1 MLKRIKLLTFILFAV
16 LISIKAQE
24 MSVKSF
30 ESLSNDLIA
39 RTKPVYDINGTP
51 CAVIRV
57 GIALQGVVFDG
68 NVIGNSIYN
77 TGEYIVY
84 LSAGSKKMTIR
95 HDNYLPLDISFT
107 DFGIDHVESSCTY
120 RLTILTGGNTIKKQQ
135 NQGNFLVMTVTP
147 ASSLISIDNGELRA
161 ANPDGI
167 LKVFLNNGSHSY
179 RVEADG
185 YLANTGSI
193 NMSGTRQQLNI
204 ALQSTKATLLVKTNT
219 ADTKIFIDEDFKGMN
234 KWQGKLTPG
243 TYLVEARKDG
253 YRTFSTSVTL
263 AKQQTDTITLPI
275 LQPLYGS
282 LLVDYDPVDADI
294 YIDNKFIGKSP
305 NVFTNLLIGKH
316 RIKISKFG
324 YRDYIGNVTILENE
338 QASIIGNLSDNNSN
352 KENIVSFNVNGIIF
366 KMIRV
371 KGGTFMM
378 GGTNEQKNPSD
389 DERPVH
395 KVSLSTYYIGET
407 EVTQSLWKA
416 VMGSNPSM
424 FIGDELPVEQV
435 SWNNCQQFIRKLN
448 NITKKNFR
456 LPTEAEWE
464 FAARGGNES
473 TNTQYSGSNKLD
485 DVAWYDNN
493 SGSMTHPVKSKNAN
507 ELGIYDMN
515 GNVGEWCHDWYT
527 TYSSNDQNNPIG
539 SSSGSYRVYRG
550 GCWYFFER
558 NCRSSKRYNGISDY
572 HSNFLGLR
580 LAISE

>member
-1 MLKRIKLLTFILFAV
+1 
-16 LISIKAQE
+16 
-24 MSVKSF
+24 
-30 ESLSNDLIA
+30 
-39 RTKPVYDINGTP
+39 
-51 CAVIRV
+51 
-57 GIALQGVVFDG
+57 
-68 NVIGNSIYN
+68 
-77 TGEYIVY
+77 
-84 LSAGSKKMTIR
+84 
-95 HDNYLPLDISFT
+95 
-107 DFGIDHVESSCTY
+107 
-120 RLTILTGGNTIKKQQ
+120 
-135 NQGNFLVMTVTP
+135 
-147 ASSLISIDNGELRA
+147 
-161 ANPDGI
+161 
-167 LKVFLNNGSHSY
+167 
-179 RVEADG
+179 
-185 YLANTGSI
+185 
-193 NMSGTRQQLNI
+193 MSGTRQQLNI

-352 KENIVSFNVNGIIF
+352 KDNIVSFNVNGIIF

-448 NITKKNFR
+448 N
-456 LPTEAEWE
+456 
-464 FAARGGNES
+464 
-473 TNTQYSGSNKLD
+473 
-485 DVAWYDNN
+485 
-493 SGSMTHPVKSKNAN
+493 
-507 ELGIYDMN
+507 
-515 GNVGEWCHDWYT
+515 
-527 TYSSNDQNNPIG
+527 
-539 SSSGSYRVYRG
+539 
-550 GCWYFFER
+550 
-558 NCRSSKRYNGISDY
+558 
-572 HSNFLGLR
+572 GLV
-580 LAISE
+580 